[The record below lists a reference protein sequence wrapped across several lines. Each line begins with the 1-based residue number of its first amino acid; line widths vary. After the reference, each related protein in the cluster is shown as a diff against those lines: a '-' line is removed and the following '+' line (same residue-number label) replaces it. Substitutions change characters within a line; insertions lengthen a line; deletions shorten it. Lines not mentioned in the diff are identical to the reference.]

1 MNYVFYFGFN
11 IEDKPSNTTHT
22 PALSVPSCLM
32 MPAFC
37 IADKSLSIVLDV
49 TDKISDICFAETE
62 GFEWIIAT
70 IRR

>member
-1 MNYVFYFGFN
+1 
-11 IEDKPSNTTHT
+11 
-22 PALSVPSCLM
+22 

-37 IADKSLSIVLDV
+37 ITAKPLSIVLEV

-62 GFEWIIAT
+62 GFEWIIAM